1 MLTLHTHRELFT
13 QLQNTAHQ
21 RPETQMI
28 EVVEI
33 VEDLYPRISFVN
45 QIAKLGFKRF
55 QLQFTGGNRGILPR
69 RERPLSL

>member
-1 MLTLHTHRELFT
+1 
-13 QLQNTAHQ
+13 
-21 RPETQMI
+21 MI

-55 QLQFTGGNRGILPR
+55 QLQLTGGNRGSCHVESAR
-69 RERPLSL
+69 